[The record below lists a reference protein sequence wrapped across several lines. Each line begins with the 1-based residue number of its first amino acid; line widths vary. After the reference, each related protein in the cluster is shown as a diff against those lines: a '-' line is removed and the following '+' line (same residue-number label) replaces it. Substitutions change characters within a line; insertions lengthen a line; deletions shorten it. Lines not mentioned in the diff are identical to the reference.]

1 MPGPWELWIVLFIV
15 VLLFGAS
22 RIPKLARGLGE
33 GVSEF
38 KKGMKEGGTESDED
52 SDAPPTSI
60 DDEPATSTSDHQ
72 SERKSV
78 SSPDQEGGSA
88 E

>member
-1 MPGPWELWIVLFIV
+1 MGLGIWEISGIVLVIL
-15 VLLFGAS
+15 LLFGAS

-38 KKGMKEGGTESDED
+38 KKGLKEGQEAEEGEG
-52 SDAPPTSI
+52 
-60 DDEPATSTSDHQ
+60 EPAEIPP
-72 SERKSV
+72 SEKKEK
-78 SSPDQEGGSA
+78 EGEPEHA